1 MTTTELIRPTAAPG
15 SASED
20 RTFGEMLAEIV
31 PLVGAIA
38 GEGPPVIFLAGPW
51 LLLALMLSGPFAF
64 LVVLVVVMLLAVTV
78 VVGLTAAIVATPYL
92 LVRGLRSHRAHR
104 AVSTEHAAHLVP
116 VASTRVAA

>member
-1 MTTTELIRPTAAPG
+1 MNSTNAST

-20 RTFGEMLAEIV
+20 RTFREMLAEII

-64 LVVLVVVMLLAVTV
+64 LVTLVVVMVVAATAVVALA
-78 VVGLTAAIVATPYL
+78 AAVLAAPYL
-92 LVRGLRSHRAHR
+92 LIRCLRTDRERPAFSEDRA
-104 AVSTEHAAHLVP
+104 AQLVP
-116 VASTRVAA
+116 LGSTRVAA